1 MMRMQSILFRAPAIV
16 IAAIFAMTFGMQAQA
31 ASCKGKSKSSCSSAA
46 NCSWVN
52 GYKRSDGVKV
62 SGHCRAKAGKGAT
75 KSAFGKKTANKA
87 KSKAASKK
95 DKLKKDKKSKKDKL
109 KKAKKSTK
117 DKAKSKKDK
126 SKSKKDKKKLKDKLK
141 KAKAKKDK
149 KSR

>member
-1 MMRMQSILFRAPAIV
+1 MRMQSILFRAPAIV

-31 ASCKGKSKSSCSSAA
+31 ASCKGKSKSSCSSAS

-75 KSAFGKKTANKA
+75 KSAFGKKTADKA
-87 KSKAASKK
+87 KSKK

-109 KKAKKSTK
+109 KKDKKSKK

-126 SKSKKDKKKLKDKLK
+126 KKKKLKDKSK
-141 KAKAKKDK
+141 KTKSKTKKDK

>member
-1 MMRMQSILFRAPAIV
+1 MMRMQAILFRAPAIV
-16 IAAIFAMTFGMQAQA
+16 IAAIFAMTLGLQAQA
-31 ASCKGKSKSSCSSAA
+31 ASCKGKSKSSCSSAS

-75 KSAFGKKTANKA
+75 KSAFGKKTADKT

-126 SKSKKDKKKLKDKLK
+126 KKLKDKLK

>member
-1 MMRMQSILFRAPAIV
+1 MMHMQSILFRAPAIV
-16 IAAIFAMTFGMQAQA
+16 IAAIFAMTFGLQAQA

-62 SGHCRAKAGKGAT
+62 SGHCRAKAGKGVT
-75 KSAFGKKTANKA
+75 KSAFGKKTADKA

-95 DKLKKDKKSKKDKL
+95 DKMKKDKKSKKDKL
-109 KKAKKSTK
+109 KKAGKSTK
-117 DKAKSKKDK
+117 DKAR
-126 SKSKKDKKKLKDKLK
+126 SKKDKKKLKDKLK
-141 KAKAKKDK
+141 KAKKDK